1 MATINLS
8 IRIIN
13 IFSTIL
19 LSSVLLTGCGG
30 GGSSSAPDITEPQAD
45 LRGGLADQNEDNT
58 VEQSKTGSFV
68 DSPVSGVQYKTST
81 FTGTTDIAGTFQYN
95 TNEIIEFSIGNL
107 TLGAAIADNTVTPL
121 ELGTLNGS
129 LQDGDLDYQNNHQ
142 DRATNTLRLLQTLD
156 SDSYPDNGITISE
169 NTRISINS
177 LVSNTINFNL
187 TGAEFE
193 NQQALIDLLSL
204 ATNTGELVSAEQA
217 VEHFK
222 TTLDSLHSF

>member
-1 MATINLS
+1 MATLNLS

-13 IFSTIL
+13 ICSTIL

-45 LRGGLADQNEDNT
+45 LRSGLTDQNEDST

-81 FTGTTDIAGTFQYN
+81 FTGITDVAGTFQYN
-95 TNEIIEFSIGNL
+95 TNEIIEFSIGHL

-121 ELGTLNGS
+121 ELGTLHGS
-129 LQDGDLDYQNNHQ
+129 LLDGELNYKNNHQ

-177 LVSNTINFNL
+177 LVNSTINFNL
-187 TGAEFE
+187 AGEEFE
-193 NQQALIDLLSL
+193 TQQALIDLLSL

-222 TTLDSLHSF
+222 ATLDSLRSF